1 MVVIADTS
9 PLNYLILIGH
19 VDVLPELYGEVVI
32 PQAVLGEL
40 QHPNAPG
47 AVARWIASPPPWMVV
62 NRAIPSPPEIDS
74 DLDAGER
81 EAIALAQMNLPDVLL
96 LIDENRGR
104 EEAERH
110 NIQTTGTLGV
120 LDAAAGAGLLELP
133 RALEAL
139 LGTNFHV
146 SSKIIQRLLDSD
158 LRRNRARRE
167 DA

>member
-32 PQAVLGEL
+32 PQAVLREL

-47 AVARWIASPPPWMVV
+47 AVGDWIASGPPWLRVSQ
-62 NRAIPSPPEIDS
+62 AIPLPPDAES
-74 DLDAGER
+74 ELDPGEQ
-81 EAIALAQMNLPDVLL
+81 EAIALAQENCPDVLL

-104 EEAERH
+104 EEAARR

-120 LDAAAGAGLLELP
+120 LDAAAGMGLLELP
-133 RALEAL
+133 RALELL

-146 SSKIIQRLLDSD
+146 SQRIVQRLLDGD
-158 LRRNRARRE
+158 LRRKRAGR
-167 DA
+167 